1 MEVTSQVIK
10 DNEVKAS
17 LDKSKR
23 DKMNNLFRIILGIL
37 LPPLGVFLTVGISSA
52 FVINILLTLLG
63 WLPGS
68 IHALWVI
75 VKHEEKVSRETGI
88 EQGKQEGIY

>member
-1 MEVTSQVIK
+1 M
-10 DNEVKAS
+10 
-17 LDKSKR
+17 
-23 DKMNNLFRIILGIL
+23 NLFRIILGIL
-37 LPPLGVFLTVGISSA
+37 IPPLGVFMTVGVGA
-52 FVINILLTLLG
+52 TLFINIGLTLLG

-88 EQGKQEGIY
+88 EDGRNGIY

>member
-1 MEVTSQVIK
+1 MEVAQLRNL
-10 DNEVKAS
+10 DNQDKAVKKN
-17 LDKSKR
+17 LEEN
-23 DKMNNLFRIILGIL
+23 MNLLRIILGIL
-37 LPPLGVFLTVGISSA
+37 IPPLGVFMTVGVGA
-52 FVINILLTLLG
+52 TLFINIGLTLLG

-88 EQGKQEGIY
+88 EDGRNGIY

>member
-1 MEVTSQVIK
+1 
-10 DNEVKAS
+10 
-17 LDKSKR
+17 
-23 DKMNNLFRIILGIL
+23 MNLVRIILGIL
-37 LPPLGVFLTVGISSA
+37 IPPLGVFMTVGVGTTL
-52 FVINILLTLLG
+52 VINILLTILG